1 MDTSSNQFGI
11 ANPPVD
17 GISKVQF
24 APEDSSLLLV
34 ASWDKSATLYN
45 VDDNTIKHKFEHQA
59 AVLDCCFSSNERGYS
74 GGVDRLVREL
84 ELDTGN
90 SRVLGS
96 HDDAIKCVNW
106 STLTQ
111 SLFTGS
117 WDKTIR
123 TWDPRSAEPLQS
135 TYHQPHKV
143 LSMDILED
151 KLVVAM
157 GNRHIYI
164 YDVRNMSETL
174 QKRESSLKYMTR
186 AVACLP
192 SKDGYASSST
202 EGRVAVEYFDPSPE
216 VQSKKYAFKCH
227 RQVHGDT
234 EVVYPVNGLA
244 FNPVYGTFA
253 TGGSDGIVNFWDGV
267 NRKRI
272 RQFPRYP
279 DGISS
284 LAFSHDGKKL
294 AIACSYTYDEG
305 EKDHAPDTVYIRH
318 LTESECLPRSAL
330 NGKNA

>member
-1 MDTSSNQFGI
+1 MDTTSSQFEI
-11 ANPPVD
+11 ANPPSD

-34 ASWDKSATLYN
+34 ASWDKTATLYN
-45 VDDNTIKHKFEHQA
+45 VDENTVKHKFEHQA
-59 AVLDCCFSSNERGYS
+59 AVLDCCFSSNERAYTGS
-74 GGVDRLVREL
+74 VDRNVREL
-84 ELDTGN
+84 ELDTGK

-106 STLTQ
+106 CSLTQ
-111 SLFTGS
+111 TLFTGS

-143 LSMDILED
+143 LSMDILDD

-186 AVACLP
+186 AIACLP
-192 SKDGYASSST
+192 TKDGYASSST

-227 RQVHGDT
+227 RQVQGDT

-253 TGGSDGIVNFWDGV
+253 TGGSDGIVNFWDGI

-279 DGISS
+279 DGVAS

-305 EKDHAPDTVYIRH
+305 EKDHTPDTVYVRH